1 MGFRFGFLT
10 GLGAG
15 YYLGARAGRQRYE
28 QINRAVA
35 KARRSPAVETA
46 AEKAR
51 SVVSRDGGAGG
62 GGGGGG
68 GGAESTL
75 PVPTPEVA
83 PEVPASSVV
92 VDPEDYSSSR

>member
-1 MGFRFGFLT
+1 MGFRLGFLT

-51 SVVSRDGGAGG
+51 SVVSRDGGGEGGSGAGDDT
-62 GGGGGG
+62 
-68 GGAESTL
+68 TL
-75 PVPTPEVA
+75 PVPAPEMT
-83 PEVPASSVV
+83 PEVPASNTV
-92 VDPEDYSSSR
+92 VDPGDYSSSR